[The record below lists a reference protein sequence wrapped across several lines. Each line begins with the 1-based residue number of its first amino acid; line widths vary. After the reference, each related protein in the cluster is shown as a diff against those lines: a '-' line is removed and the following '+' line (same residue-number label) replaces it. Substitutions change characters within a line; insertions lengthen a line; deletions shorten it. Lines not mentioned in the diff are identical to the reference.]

1 MGRQFKHK
9 MSLNIL
15 QKAHVV
21 LKFLASY
28 VALPMARS
36 VPLFEVQ
43 MFTSMALS
51 SKAELFDKIF
61 G

>member
-1 MGRQFKHK
+1 MRQKVKHK

-21 LKFLASY
+21 LKFLAPY
-28 VALPMARS
+28 VVLLMARN
-36 VPLFEVQ
+36 VPLSEIQ

-51 SKAELFDKIF
+51 L
-61 G
+61 